1 MDKEF
6 SRYIVNYF
14 TDLLTDKEK
23 LGLKHLR
30 SKYKIEHSDNKD
42 NVEQRVQAYKKMGW
56 LTEDKEILEFV
67 SGGEEE
73 LDKKIADR
81 ILSEHRDKV
90 FINNCPSCGR
100 LARTPFAKQ
109 CRHCGHN
116 WR

>member
-1 MDKEF
+1 MDNELSK
-6 SRYIVNYF
+6 YIVNYF

-42 NVEQRVQAYKKMGW
+42 NIEQRVRAYKTMGW
-56 LTEDKEILEFV
+56 LTEDKEILELV
-67 SGGEEE
+67 SGGEED
-73 LDKKIADR
+73 LDRKIADR
-81 ILSEHRDKV
+81 ILREHRDKV

-100 LARTPFAKQ
+100 LARTPFARQ

>member
-1 MDKEF
+1 MDNELSK
-6 SRYIVNYF
+6 YIVNYF

-23 LGLKHLR
+23 LGLKHLK

-42 NVEQRVQAYKKMGW
+42 NIEQRVQAYKKMGW
-56 LTEDKEILEFV
+56 LTEDKEILDLV
-67 SGGEEE
+67 RGGEEE
-73 LDKKIADR
+73 LDRKIADR
-81 ILSEHRDKV
+81 ILENHRDKV

-100 LARTPFAKQ
+100 LARTPFARQ